1 MISNLK
7 LTIKSRNQGQSKLAQ
22 EILNQIKDTGKK
34 IAYVGK
40 NKFEIF

>member
-7 LTIKSRNQGQSKLAQ
+7 LTIKSHNQGQSKLAQ
-22 EILNQIKDTGKK
+22 EFLNQIKDTGKK